1 MKNNLYSIGE
11 VSRIKGITIKALRFY
26 EKIGLIK
33 PFYTDAVT
41 KYRYYSQ
48 DQLIQLDLIRALRS
62 IEVSPKDILGI
73 LEKRD
78 TGQLIQYLDHQ
89 KEKVLDKIVL
99 LHKTIKTIE
108 QAQNTINNSIS
119 VIANQEIVIRA
130 IPRRYIIT
138 QKMKENPSAQEALE
152 QFSKFPMIIEENDLL
167 DTYETGFYCTP
178 NEKGEIHASLM
189 YNAVT
194 AHKTSNKALLSI
206 IPAGDYLCICFN
218 SKSPQSQIAKLND
231 YVQQHKIQS
240 RLILEVYLLNDVF
253 ATETQYCE
261 TQVLL

>member
-1 MKNNLYSIGE
+1 MKNNLYTIGQ

-33 PFYTDAVT
+33 PFYVDAVT
-41 KYRYYSQ
+41 KYRFYSR

-62 IEVSPKDILGI
+62 IEVSPKNMLGI

-78 TGQLIQYLDHQ
+78 TGQLIQYLDDQ
-89 KEKVLDKIVL
+89 KKHVLEKIVL
-99 LHKTIKTIE
+99 LHKTIKIIE

-119 VIANQEIVIRA
+119 LIANQEIVTRA
-130 IPRRYIIT
+130 IPERYILT
-138 QKMKENPSAQEALE
+138 QKMDENLNEEKALV
-152 QFSKFPMIIEENDLL
+152 QFSRFPVIIEENDLL

-178 NEKGEIHASLM
+178 DETGEIHASLL

-194 AHKTSNKALLSI
+194 THKNSNKALLST
-206 IPAGDYLCICFN
+206 IPAGEYLCICFN
-218 SKSPQSQIAKLND
+218 SNHPLPPIAKLNE
-231 YVQQHKIQS
+231 YLRQNKIQS
-240 RLILEVYLLNDVF
+240 RLILQVNLLHDVF
-253 ATETQYCE
+253 ATDTQYCE